1 MPLKIQLR
9 HDTAANWLSAN
20 PVLMEGELGVVTG
33 VAGIDP
39 DVGRM
44 KVGNGSQVWTDLPWA
59 MSGPTGPLGPPNLSL
74 NGPVLRIAAGVDLT
88 IELLTKDTYTT
99 YGVSALTG
107 TATLNGLIIT
117 YVGAVIGLDTLTITA
132 GDATRELTIEV
143 LANTLGVAPAAPPAI
158 GSPLDGGYYTGAI
171 YDTATTATGSY
182 VVGTLGAV
190 TLTIPPADLGLFYV
204 GQAVRLASTNS
215 SQGLVAATVLA
226 GTGDQLTL
234 DVTATL
240 AGNVGTTYTDWVIAV
255 RWKIILAPKASGE
268 NASVLYKTANTA
280 GPAACRT
287 LTNGRAAT
295 AAMQAENTN
304 PLVPVF
310 PLAKWI
316 TNINTAGGIGG
327 FTDWYIPARDELELV
342 WRNLKPVTNNNYV
355 VVNRPSASYTRDAN
369 LADLTA
375 EHGANRHSDPAGAAY
390 TAGNPAQTAVDLFKT
405 GAAEALTFG
414 SVFYWASSEFS
425 ATVGWGQYYFTSYPG
440 YQGGNAKAG
449 YYRARAARRSIL

>member
-1 MPLKIQLR
+1 M
-9 HDTAANWLSAN
+9 T
-20 PVLMEGELGVVTG
+20 
-33 VAGIDP
+33 
-39 DVGRM
+39 
-44 KVGNGSQVWTDLPWA
+44 
-59 MSGPTGPLGPPNLSL
+59 GPTGPLGPPNLSL
-74 NGPVLRIAAGVDLT
+74 NGPVLSIAAGVELT
-88 IELLTKDTYTT
+88 IELLTKDAYTT

-132 GDATRELTIEV
+132 GDATRELTIDV

-182 VVGTLGAV
+182 VVGALGAV

-215 SQGLVAATVLA
+215 TQGVVTATVLA

-255 RWKIILAPKASGE
+255 PWKIILAPKASGE
-268 NASVLYKTANTA
+268 NASVAYKTANTA
-280 GPAACRT
+280 DPAACRT

-304 PLVPVF
+304 PLVPLY
-310 PLAKWI
+310 PLAQWI
-316 TNINTAGGIGG
+316 TAINTAGGIGG

-342 WRNLKPVTNNNYV
+342 WRHLKPVTDNNYV

-390 TAGNPAQTAVDLFKT
+390 TTSNPAQTAVALFQT
-405 GAAEALTFG
+405 GAAEALTF
-414 SVFYWASSEFS
+414 SSSARYWPSSEFS
-425 ATVGWGQYYFTSYPG
+425 ATYGWTQVYNTSYPG
-440 YQGGNAKAG
+440 NQATYYKTSN
-449 YYRARAARRSIL
+449 YRARAARRSIL